1 MKILK
6 KGIIF
11 ILCCSLLA
19 GLPGILSGCGDGG
32 KTTGEGADGEK
43 SSNAA
48 DEPGSAEAGDG
59 LFYDKVP
66 ELDFGGYEYRILQ
79 GTYDRG
85 GVIMFPEE
93 QNGDVLNDAMFARD
107 RGIEDR
113 FNIKITAETID
124 LFQLQPAVAK
134 NVKSGTDSYDE
145 YMMIDRDAYAAVGS
159 NLLYPFDK
167 LPYIDL
173 SQPYWCNLPNQKL
186 TVGGKLYW
194 GFNDNMLS
202 FFEAAVVMYFNK
214 KQVADLG
221 MEDLY
226 GLVRSGS
233 WTHDKF
239 YEFAKS
245 AAKDL
250 DGDGKMTGSDNW
262 GLVSETDYLF
272 PCFWISAGINLVEK
286 DGGDIPY
293 FAVPGNQK
301 FFDIAERVVDEFNSN
316 EGIFVNSQTTSTLSA
331 YGSNSADSRIAFFR
345 DGHCL
350 FGVGETSEMIKLR
363 DMPDDFGIVPFPKY
377 AADQPQYYTR
387 VCVGFPFVIP
397 ATITNP
403 EIAGAVMEAMAC
415 ESRNQIIPAYYE
427 SALKNKYSRDAD
439 TSEMLDLIFDT
450 RVYDLGDTIWC
461 MTIRIGYT
469 GVFTKGENTFASFT
483 EKNADKYMKDIDKSV
498 TAILDNN

>member
-1 MKILK
+1 MKNLTKIVV
-6 KGIIF
+6 F
-11 ILCCSLLA
+11 ALCFSLA
-19 GLPGILSGCGDGG
+19 GAPGLLSGCGGGPAPGENAETAEKTDADDGG
-32 KTTGEGADGEK
+32 SGAED
-43 SSNAA
+43 
-48 DEPGSAEAGDG
+48 AGG

-66 ELDFGGYEYRILQ
+66 ALDFGGYEYRILQ

-93 QNGDVLNDAMFARD
+93 QIGDVLNDAMFARD
-107 RGIEDR
+107 RDIEDR
-113 FNIKITAETID
+113 FHIVIKAETID
-124 LFQLQPAVAK
+124 LFGLQPAVSK
-134 NVKSGTDSYDE
+134 NVKSGTDAYDE
-145 YMMIDRDAYAAVGS
+145 YMMIDRDAYAAVGA

-173 SQPYWCNLPNQKL
+173 SQPYWCNLPNRQL
-186 TVGGKLYW
+186 TVEGKLYW

-202 FFEAAVVMYFNK
+202 FFEAAVVTYFNK

-221 MEDLY
+221 LENLY
-226 GLVRSGS
+226 GLVRSGD

-239 YEFAKS
+239 YELAKT
-245 AAKDL
+245 AAKDI
-250 DGDGKMTGSDNW
+250 DGDDKMTAADNW
-262 GLVSETDYLF
+262 GLISETDYLF

-286 DGGDIPY
+286 DNGDIPY

-301 FFDIAERVVDEFNSN
+301 FFDIAGQVVEEFKSK
-316 EGIFVNSQTTSTLSA
+316 EGIFLNSQTMSALAA
-331 YGSNSADSRIAFFR
+331 YGSSSADSRIAFFR

-350 FGVGETSEMIKLR
+350 FSVGETSEMIRLR

-377 AADQPQYYTR
+377 TKDQPQYFTR

-415 ESRNQIIPAYYE
+415 AARNQIIPAYYE

-469 GVFTKGENTFASFT
+469 GVFTKGENIFASFT
-483 EKNADKYMKDIDKSV
+483 EKNADKYSKDIEKSV
-498 TAILDNN
+498 TAILDNNGG